1 MAPANRNRK
10 GFNLVETMIAS
21 VILSGAV
28 VTVGAISM
36 RSMSD
41 TRLNR
46 QYEMAASLIDKQL
59 RLIDAVGIDAFIE
72 ADEMEGDILEFEPG
86 YHWEVTTTYEEL
98 DSLYLVTVKVSWVDG
113 KRVRSI
119 SVDTRLDGISLYAQ

>member
-1 MAPANRNRK
+1 MARAKRNRK
-10 GFNLVETMIAS
+10 GFNLVETVIAS
-21 VILSGAV
+21 AILSGAV
-28 VTVGAISM
+28 VTVGAIST
-36 RSMSD
+36 RSLTD

-59 RLIDAVGIDAFIE
+59 RLIDVMGIDEFIE
-72 ADEMEGDILEFEPG
+72 TDQLEGDYLEFEPG

-98 DSLYLVTVKVSWVDG
+98 DSLYLVTVKVSWAEG

-119 SVDTRLDGISLYAQ
+119 SVDTRLDGISLYAE